1 MKRTLLFSAAFF
13 AAQFAVNAQ
22 EARKA
27 YAVTGK
33 KDNPFQ
39 WVDIKQVDIATGRIE
54 KTLFESGSSSFQ
66 LKALDKSVSNN
77 SHENM
82 PTSLGVA
89 ACALDV
95 RTNRL
100 FFAPMHFSDI
110 RYLDL
115 NKSNPEFTVIRRGI
129 IEMPRGAAYQAEENH
144 FTRMAIAN
152 DGYGY
157 AITNDGRHFV
167 RFTTGRKPVV
177 EDLGTLVDAPQNK
190 GISIHNKCTSWGGD
204 MLADAFGKLVI
215 ISANHNVFTV
225 DVNTKIATHTGTI
238 TGLPGNFTT
247 NGAAVNADGDIVVS
261 SANVFEG
268 LYVVNYKTLKAV
280 KLESAEPPFNASDLA
295 NAGFLLQKEAD
306 AQTKYDIT
314 RPTLPGLDV
323 AGNGRVFPNPVTNNQ
338 FNVSFEGMKT
348 GRYTILFTDL
358 AGRALQSKVVNV
370 TGSQIETFKLQGKI
384 AGGMYSV
391 KVLDESRRISF
402 TQKIVL
408 Q

>member
-1 MKRTLLFSAAFF
+1 MKRTLLFSAALF
-13 AAQFAVNAQ
+13 AANIAVDAQ
-22 EARKA
+22 DARKA

-39 WVDIKQVDIATGRIE
+39 WVDIKQVDIATGKIDR
-54 KTLFESGSSSFQ
+54 TLFESGITPFQ
-66 LKALDKSVSNN
+66 MKATDKSVSSNT
-77 SHENM
+77 HENM

-110 RYLDL
+110 RFLDL
-115 NKSNPEFTVIRRGI
+115 NKPTPEFTIISRGVIDL
-129 IEMPRGAAYQAEENH
+129 PRGTAYQPEENH
-144 FTRMAIAN
+144 FTRMAIAP

-157 AITNDGRHFV
+157 AITNDSRHMI

-177 EDLGTLVDAPQNK
+177 EDLGTLVDAPENK

-225 DVNTKIATHTGTI
+225 DVKTKVATHTGTI
-238 TGLPGNFTT
+238 KGLPANFTT

-268 LYVVNYKTLKAV
+268 LYVVNYKTLDAL
-280 KLESAEPPFNASDLA
+280 KLKTTEPAFNASDLA
-295 NAGFLLQKEAD
+295 NAGYLLQKEAD
-306 AQTKYDIT
+306 AQTKYDVT
-314 RPTLPGLDV
+314 RPTLPAADM
-323 AGNGRVFPNPVTNNQ
+323 AADSRVYPNPVTNNQ
-338 FNVSFEGMKT
+338 FSVSFEGMKA

-358 AGRALQSKVVNV
+358 AGRSLQSKVVNV
-370 TGSQIETFKLQGKI
+370 SGRQIESFKITGKI
-384 AGGMYSV
+384 AGGMYMV
-391 KVLDESRRISF
+391 QVVDESKKVAF

>member
-1 MKRTLLFSAAFF
+1 MKRTLLFGAALF
-13 AAQFAVNAQ
+13 AAHVAVDAQ
-22 EARKA
+22 DARKA

-39 WVDIKQVDIATGRIE
+39 WVDIKQVDIATGKIDR
-54 KTLFESGSSSFQ
+54 TLFESGSTTFAM
-66 LKALDKSVSNN
+66 KAQDKSVSVNE
-77 SHENM
+77 HENM

-129 IEMPRGAAYQAEENH
+129 IDLPRGTAYQPEENH
-144 FTRMAIAN
+144 FTRMAIAS

-157 AITNDGRHFV
+157 AITNDSRHFI
-167 RFTTGRKPVV
+167 RFTTERKPVV
-177 EDLGTLVDAPQNK
+177 EDLGTLVDAPANK
-190 GISIHNKCTSWGGD
+190 DISIHNKCTSWGGD

-225 DVNTKIATHTGTI
+225 DVNTKVATHTGTI
-238 TGLPGNFTT
+238 TGLPANFTT

-280 KLESAEPPFNASDLA
+280 KLETKEPAFNASDLA

-306 AQTKYDIT
+306 AQTKYDVT
-314 RPTLPGLDV
+314 RPTLPAVDMN
-323 AGNGRVFPNPVTNNQ
+323 ADSRVYPNPVTNNQ
-338 FNVSFEGMKT
+338 FSVSFEGMKA

-358 AGRALQSKVVNV
+358 AGRSLQSKVVNV
-370 TGSQIETFKLQGKI
+370 TGRQIEQFKITGKV
-384 AGGMYSV
+384 ASGMYMV
-391 KVLDESRRISF
+391 KVMDEAKQVAF